1 MNNPNKHPY
10 GFQLALWIAL
20 EKGSTVISQAE
31 RVDPLCK
38 WVVNGITPDN
48 ALDIR
53 KLKGACG
60 GTDWRVNGFST
71 SYKEQVAEQFTAMPD
86 DAELQSVHER
96 FMNSE
101 YYSSCGYKNM
111 RSQPKV
117 CAKKGSTNGTAST
130 TISTEN
136 EMQEMSTST

>member
-1 MNNPNKHPY
+1 MNDPNKRPY
-10 GFQLALWIAL
+10 GFPPALWLAL

-60 GTDWRVNGFST
+60 GLDWRVNGFSK
-71 SYKEQVAEQFTAMPD
+71 SYKEQVVEQFTAMPD
-86 DAELQSVHER
+86 DAEIQRVCKR
-96 FMNSE
+96 FSNSE
-101 YYSSCGYKNM
+101 YYSSRGYKNK
-111 RSQPKV
+111 RSRPKV
-117 CAKKGSTNGTAST
+117 CAKKGSTNGTVST
-130 TISTEN
+130 TVTTEN

>member
-1 MNNPNKHPY
+1 MNDSNKRPY
-10 GFQLALWIAL
+10 GFPPALWIAL

-53 KLKGACG
+53 KLKGTYG

-71 SYKEQVAEQFTAMPD
+71 SYKQQVAEQFTAMPD
-86 DAELQSVHER
+86 DAELQRVCQR
-96 FMNSE
+96 FTNAE
-101 YYSSCGYKNM
+101 YYSSRGYKNV
-111 RSQPKV
+111 RSRPKL
-117 CAKKGSTNGTAST
+117 CANNGTAITSVT
-130 TISTEN
+130 TEN